1 MSKLKSRKFLMSLIG
16 TLSAIAIALG
26 ADEEIV
32 KVVMAVAAVVLPAI
46 YTAVEGSIDKA
57 ALFTTAKEVIDIVD
71 GSKEVQS
78 IEESTE
84 EIAETVS
91 GEEE

>member
-1 MSKLKSRKFLMSLIG
+1 MEELFDFDKPKIICG
-16 TLSAIAIALG
+16 T
-26 ADEEIV
+26 DEAGRGPLAGPV
-32 KVVMAVAAVVLPAI
+32 TAAAVVLPAI

-57 ALFTTAKEVIDIVD
+57 ALFTTAKEVLDIVD
-71 GSKEVQS
+71 GSKDVQS

-84 EIAETVS
+84 EIAEAVS